1 MKSQIIQYILSL
13 FNDSATQNM
22 ATQVGESKGNVQNA
36 LESIIPLIMRGF
48 ASKSAEGQE
57 QVNNILD
64 LATSATESSWFQKV
78 TDWFTDSD
86 ILTKGKEILHDLFGG
101 HNNVQRIAD
110 SVASH
115 NNIKPSSAVT
125 LMQWA
130 APLCLGALGKH
141 IGDSKLNAGSLASW
155 LSKEKL
161 ELDTVIPPVIGAAT
175 GTAAATAAR
184 PHQAAAAANFA
195 GGAADRKSGGSKL
208 LLPLLLLL
216 LLGGL
221 IWWFMSKKSDTG
233 SGTVTTDSV
242 AANSAPA
249 NPGPTAPQVT
259 MPAFKWNAD
268 SSISYTYS
276 DTVTEKLPD
285 GTELRI
291 PGNGAEAMLLKNI
304 RMAMEKG
311 LDTTAEGKKAGWI
324 NLYDI
329 QFSKGLTYRA
339 GAAEQINNIT
349 TILKAYPAVHIKL
362 GGYTDNTG
370 PADVNTKLSQQ
381 RADKVSADL
390 GGKGVAAQLDKAE
403 GYGPE
408 FPVADNATAEG
419 RAQNRRV
426 SCRIVSI
433 AK

>member
-22 ATQVGESKGNVQNA
+22 AAQVGESKGNVQSA
-36 LESIIPLIMRGF
+36 LESIIPLILKGF

-57 QVNNILD
+57 QVNNIFE
-64 LATSATESSWFQKV
+64 LAKSATDSSWFQKAA
-78 TDWFTDSD
+78 DWFTDSD

-101 HNNVQRIAD
+101 AGNVQRIAN

-115 NNIKPSSAVT
+115 NNIKPSAATT

-141 IGDSKLNAGSLASW
+141 IGDSNLNAGALASW

-161 ELDTVIPPVIGAAT
+161 ELDTALPLAAGAAT
-175 GTAAATAAR
+175 TAPAASASR
-184 PHQAAAAANFA
+184 PPAAAANFA
-195 GGAADRKSGGSKL
+195 PGDRKGSGSRL

-216 LLGGL
+216 ILGGL
-221 IWWFMSKKSDTG
+221 IWWLLSRKGGDTEPA
-233 SGTVTTDSV
+233 TAVATDSTV
-242 AANSAPA
+242 ASQAPVSPEPSAPA
-249 NPGPTAPQVT
+249 MT
-259 MPAFKWNAD
+259 MPAFKWNED
-268 SSISYTYS
+268 SSISYTYN
-276 DTVTEKLPD
+276 DTITEKLPN
-285 GTELRI
+285 GTELHI
-291 PGNGAEAMLLKNI
+291 PANGTEALLLKNI
-304 RMAMEKG
+304 RTAMEKG

-339 GAAEQINNIT
+339 GAEAQISNIAM
-349 TILKAYPAVHIKL
+349 ILKAYPAIHIKV

-370 PADVNTKLSQQ
+370 PAAVNTKLSQQ

-390 GGKGVAAQLDKAE
+390 GRKGIAAQLDKAE

-408 FPVADNATAEG
+408 FPVADNATVEG

-426 SCRIVSI
+426 SCRIVSVV
-433 AK
+433 K